1 MYGVPLFLSLPLH
14 GLVKAGIGF
23 LASLVR
29 TELAD
34 VFLDKK
40 IRGIGMK
47 KVGIIRCQ
55 QTEDLCPGTTDFVTA
70 AKGKGSFEAFGE
82 CQIVGFV
89 SCGGCPGKRAVAR
102 AKMLVDRGA
111 EAVALASC
119 IGKGSPIGFPCPN
132 REQMVQ
138 AIRAKIGDIPLLEYT
153 H

>member
-1 MYGVPLFLSLPLH
+1 
-14 GLVKAGIGF
+14 
-23 LASLVR
+23 
-29 TELAD
+29 
-34 VFLDKK
+34 
-40 IRGIGMK
+40 MK

-82 CQIVGFV
+82 CQIVGF
-89 SCGGCPGKRAVAR
+89 GKRAVAR